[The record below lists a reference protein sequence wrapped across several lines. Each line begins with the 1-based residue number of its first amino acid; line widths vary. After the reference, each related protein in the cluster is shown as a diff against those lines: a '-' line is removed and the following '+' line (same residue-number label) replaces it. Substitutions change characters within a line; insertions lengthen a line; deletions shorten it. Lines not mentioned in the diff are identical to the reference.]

1 MPEDDTTPLLLSDPL
16 ETLHRVLEREV
27 GRAERRRLEL
37 AEVGQALFQLS
48 RQAGR
53 PAGAAGGPV
62 WEPVSADLAPV
73 LVERLLQS
81 TDGPV
86 RASVVG
92 LDTGPWLDREVV
104 ERGRARVAAGM
115 ARRAVYPVELL
126 DHPQGR
132 RWLREWAEAGE
143 DQRICLRPP
152 SDLVVFGST
161 AVMAARAWGD
171 AGSGHVLVRDP
182 MLVQAFTHLFDLV
195 FERGLPVPTE
205 QQGAGDDPE
214 LLRLLGRGLKDEAIA
229 RYLGCSLRTV
239 RRRVAALMARHGAQ
253 TRFQLG
259 AAAAA
264 AGAVGPPSTPP
275 WHGLGRSH
283 PDR

>member
-1 MPEDDTTPLLLSDPL
+1 MPQDDTPFQLSDPL
-16 ETLHRVLEREV
+16 ATLQRVLEREV

-37 AEVGQALFQLS
+37 AEIGQALFQLS
-48 RQAGR
+48 RQGGWR
-53 PAGAAGGPV
+53 PGTAGGPA
-62 WEPVSADLAPV
+62 WEPVSADLASV

-86 RASVVG
+86 RACVAG

-104 ERGRARVAAGM
+104 ERGRAQAAAGM
-115 ARRAVYPVELL
+115 VRRAVYPVALL
-126 DHPQGR
+126 DQPPGR
-132 RWLREWAEAGE
+132 RWLREWAEVGE
-143 DQRICLRPP
+143 DQRICLDPP
-152 SDLVVFGST
+152 SDFAVFGSS
-161 AVMAARAWGD
+161 AVMAAQAWGD
-171 AGSGHVLVRDP
+171 AGAGHVLVREP

-195 FERGLPVPTE
+195 FERGLSVPTE
-205 QQGAGDDPE
+205 QQDAGGDPE
-214 LLRLLGRGLKDEAIA
+214 LLRLLSRGLKDEAIA

-239 RRRVAALMARHGAQ
+239 RRRVAGLMARHGAQ

-264 AGAVGPPSTPP
+264 AGAVDPPSTPP
-275 WHGLGRSH
+275 WHGLGRSR